1 MKKIFSLTLLLLL
14 SLASSVR
21 AEGLLVVQSL
31 PIKPYDQALAGFR
44 TVCTARI
51 TKIIS
56 SELNEAD
63 TLKKARKTKP
73 DLILAIGL
81 DALQKV
87 RTIRDVPII
96 YLMVPNP
103 QSQSFIQDNN
113 NVTGVSMNIEPE
125 RQFSALRQVL
135 PHARR
140 IAVLY
145 DPDKSGHFVRKAQ
158 SIAATAGFELVL
170 KMVHSSQDAAAALEG
185 LKTKMDALWLLPD
198 TTVVNPA
205 TIDLLLLTAL
215 ENRIPIFTFSRKSA
229 EKGAMLSLEIDAQ
242 EAGKQAG
249 EMANRILS
257 GEDVHKIGEV
267 DARGGILTVN
277 MIVAKKLGITP
288 NSDLLKQANAIQ
300 IGNK

>member
-21 AEGLLVVQSL
+21 ADGLLVVQSL

-63 TLKKARKTKP
+63 TLKKVRKTKP
-73 DLILAIGL
+73 DLVLAIGL
-81 DALQKV
+81 DALQKL

-103 QSQSFIQDNN
+103 QSFVQDSN
-113 NVTGVSMNIEPE
+113 NVTGVSMNIQPE

-145 DPDKSGHFVRKAQ
+145 DPDKSGPFVRKAH
-158 SIAATAGFELVL
+158 SIAATAGLELL
-170 KMVHSSQDAAAALEG
+170 SKMVHSAQDAAAALEG
-185 LKTKMDALWLLPD
+185 LKTRTDVLWLLPD

-215 ENRIPIFTFSRKSA
+215 ENKIPIFTFSRKSA
-229 EKGAMLSLEIDAQ
+229 EKGALLSLEIDAR

-257 GEDVHKIGEV
+257 GEDVQKIGES

-277 MIVAKKLGITP
+277 MTVAKRLGITP
-288 NSDLLKQANAIQ
+288 NSELLKEANAIQ
-300 IGNK
+300 IGNR